1 MNAFDEK
8 IKVLEEFI
16 NLGIKVTLR
25 NTINEHEVEIAEMN
39 AIDQLYEKGIDRF
52 GADIFSKVPYTRY
65 TIDWKREH
73 GQPFDH
79 VTLRNSGYFHSTFY
93 VNANNESFEI
103 GASDSK
109 VYDLVRKYGEG
120 ILGLTEENLSILVW
134 DFLYPELISN
144 LNSKL

>member
-1 MNAFDEK
+1 MSIFDDK
-8 IKVLEEFI
+8 IKVLEQFQT
-16 NLGIKVTLR
+16 LGIKISLR

-39 AIDQLYEKGIDRF
+39 SVNQLYELGVDRY
-52 GADIFSKVPYTRY
+52 GADIFAKVPYSRY

-103 GASDSK
+103 GAADSK

-120 ILGLTEENLSILVW
+120 ILGLTVENLSILVW
-134 DFLYPELISN
+134 EILYPSLLEN
-144 LNSKL
+144 LKSQL